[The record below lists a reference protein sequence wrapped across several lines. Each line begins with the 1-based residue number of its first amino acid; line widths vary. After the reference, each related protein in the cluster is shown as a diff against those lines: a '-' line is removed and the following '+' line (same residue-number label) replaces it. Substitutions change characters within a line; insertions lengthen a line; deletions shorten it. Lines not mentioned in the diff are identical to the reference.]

1 MKLLSK
7 NKIIVSALALCIG
20 ASLAGSVSGTIAWYQ
35 YSTRA
40 NVSFIGQSGG
50 ISGNLQMRFA
60 GDTNWTTRITYD
72 QLNEKLAAGGYATK
86 VAPITFGAMGRNA
99 ELPADSYVQPIPGV
113 ANMASWIKAAKKN
126 YAQFTLELRYN
137 ERDGVV
143 EGEGNA
149 AKDAKNIEKDV
160 YLSNLVLKKDGNVSN
175 SEKGDLSNALR
186 VHISSS
192 YKNMTGRDG
201 QGVAVYAD
209 PAVTNNELI
218 SKNGGV
224 TLTEGELDVDGDG
237 VSDKGYQ
244 DDEFGF
250 GYKYDSNGSAILDN
264 SSNHVHNEYQTIIY
278 GSGSQVSYAA
288 NATGTA
294 GAHWTQDEID
304 AATEGQPA
312 YGKTTADW
320 KTEPVYPALAGL
332 DANNR
337 LTDLTFDDDNDG
349 GDANTGTAPVSRRI
363 GRLMES
369 ETEFLTVTVTLWVE
383 GWQQL
388 DGANGGQ
395 SAVWDTKYIDSS
407 FNIGIQF
414 AVEDAAF

>member
-1 MKLLSK
+1 MKLLNK

-50 ISGNLQMRFA
+50 ISGNLQMRFQ
-60 GDTNWTTRITYD
+60 GDENWTTRITYD
-72 QLNEKLAAGGYATK
+72 QLNAKLATGGYATK
-86 VAPITFGAMGRNA
+86 VAPITFGAMGRND
-99 ELPADSYVQPIPGV
+99 ELPTDSYVQPIPGV

-137 ERDGVV
+137 ERDGVI

-160 YLSNLVLKKDGNVSN
+160 YLSKLVLQKDANVNN

-201 QGVAVYAD
+201 NDIALYDD
-209 PAVTNNELI
+209 PAVVNNELI

-237 VSDKGYQ
+237 VNDKGYQ

-250 GYKYDSNGSAILDN
+250 GYQYDSSNSAILDN
-264 SSNHVHNEYQTIIY
+264 SSNHVHNEYQTIVY
-278 GSGSQVSYAA
+278 GSGAQVSYAA
-288 NATGTA
+288 KATY
-294 GAHWTQDEID
+294 
-304 AATEGQPA
+304 TEDDMNNKYLP
-312 YGKTTADW
+312 YGKTAESD
-320 KTEPVYPALAGL
+320 KVDAPIYPALAGL

-337 LTDLTFDDDNDG
+337 LTNLTFDDDLDG
-349 GDANTGTAPVSRRI
+349 GDENTGTAPVSKRI
-363 GRLMES
+363 GHVMES